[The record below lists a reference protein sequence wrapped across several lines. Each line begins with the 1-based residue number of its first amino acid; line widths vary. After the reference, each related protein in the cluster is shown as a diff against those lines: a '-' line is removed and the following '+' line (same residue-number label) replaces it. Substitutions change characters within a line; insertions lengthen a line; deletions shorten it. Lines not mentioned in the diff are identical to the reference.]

1 MKYAGF
7 IACLMGVLTL
17 PVAAFAAAETKPSA
31 PTDASDPRY
40 NPDLG
45 ELYPSAEAW
54 TATHTRMLAAAGK
67 LPEYKGTLG
76 SSPNSMLA
84 ALSAISAV
92 RKETARLTVY
102 ALLVRDADVRVPA
115 SQERMQLATSLGTTL
130 SSNTAWLAPEVL
142 ALGPDKV
149 HSFLQ
154 QSPELSHRFG
164 FFLNNVLRAGP
175 HTLSA
180 ESEGVMA
187 AANDVLQQPDSIFAQ
202 LADGELP
209 FSTVTLSNGESVR
222 LDEPAYEKYRQSPNR
237 ADRKL
242 VFDTFWGNW
251 SKFES
256 TFGQTLTTQVMGEKF
271 DAGVRHYPSAL
282 ADALFGDNMPEA
294 VYRQVVAQSE
304 AGLPTVYR
312 YLRLRKKQ
320 LGITDD
326 LRYYDVYPSMF
337 PLQQP
342 LHIDVPEAQRI
353 TAEVTSVY
361 GPEYAAALRRGF
373 AGRWMD
379 LLPRQ
384 GKSPGA
390 YMAGDAYDVHPYL
403 HFNHNFDYQS
413 LSTFAHEWG
422 HAVHSLLANQ
432 AQPYETASYSTFIA
446 ETASMSNEMLL
457 EDYMIAHAKSKSE
470 KLFYLGEGL
479 ESVRGGFFRQAMFA
493 TFQLAIHEELE
504 QGRPLSG
511 KRMTEIYCGLLKKY
525 YGDAEGVTKI
535 DPAYCIEWAFIPH
548 FYYGFYV
555 WQYATSI
562 AGAAQFTSAIEKGTP
577 GTRDRF
583 IAMLKAGGS
592 DYPYELYKKAGIDMA
607 TPVAYQSLVA
617 RMNHLLDQIE
627 ALQAQN

>member
-1 MKYAGF
+1 MVSVG
-7 IACLMGVLTL
+7 TS
-17 PVAAFAAAETKPSA
+17 AADETRPAAQPE
-31 PTDASDPRY
+31 ASDPRY
-40 NPDLG
+40 TPDLTD
-45 ELYPSAEAW
+45 LYPSADAW
-54 TATHTRMLAAAGK
+54 TATHKRTLAAAAK
-67 LPEYKGTLG
+67 LPDYKGTLG
-76 SSPNSMLA
+76 TSASAMLT

-92 RKETARLTVY
+92 KKEADRLTVY

-115 SQERMQLATSLGTTL
+115 SQERWQLATSLGTTL
-130 SSNTAWLAPEVL
+130 GTNTAWLAPEVL
-142 ALGPDKV
+142 AVGADKV
-149 HSFLQ
+149 HSYLQ
-154 QSPELSHRFG
+154 QSPELSHRFA
-164 FFLNNVLRAGP
+164 FFLNNILRAAP

-187 AANDVLQQPDSIFAQ
+187 AANDVLQQPTSIFSQ

-209 FSTVTLSNGESVR
+209 FSTVTLSTGESVR
-222 LDEPAYEKYRQSPNR
+222 LDEPAYERFRQSPNR

-256 TFGQTLTTQVMGEKF
+256 TFGQTLATQTMGEKF
-271 DAGVRHYPSAL
+271 DAGVRHYSSAL
-282 ADALFGDNMPEA
+282 ADALFADNMPEA

-304 AGLPTVYR
+304 AGLPTVHR

-337 PLQQP
+337 PLQHP

-353 TAEVTSVY
+353 TAEVTAVY
-361 GPEYAAALRRGF
+361 GPDYAGALKRGF
-373 AGRWMD
+373 GGRWMD
-379 LLPRQ
+379 VLPRQ
-384 GKSPGA
+384 GKAPGA
-390 YMAGDAYDVHPYL
+390 YMAGSAYEVHPFL

-422 HAVHSLLANQ
+422 HAVHTLLANQ

-457 EDYMIAHAKSKSE
+457 EDYMVAHAKSKNE

-479 ESVRGGFFRQAMFA
+479 ESIRGGFFRQAMFA
-493 TFQLAIHEELE
+493 NFQLAIHEELE

-535 DPAYCIEWAFIPH
+535 NPEYCIEWAFIPH

-562 AGAAQFTSAIEKGTP
+562 AGAAHFTSEIEKGTP
-577 GTRDRF
+577 GTRGRF

-592 DYPYELYKKAGIDMA
+592 DYPYELYKRAGIDMA
-607 TPVAYQSLVA
+607 TPGAYQTLIA
-617 RMNHLLDQIE
+617 RMNRLLDQIE

>member
-1 MKYAGF
+1 MNYVGF
-7 IACLMGVLTL
+7 SACLLFLIVTPVLAS
-17 PVAAFAAAETKPSA
+17 AADATKPTA
-31 PTDASDPRY
+31 QAEASDPRY
-40 NPDLG
+40 NADLTD
-45 ELYPSAEAW
+45 LYASAEAW
-54 TATHTRMLAAAGK
+54 TASHTRTLAAATK
-67 LPEYKGTLG
+67 LSGYKGTLG
-76 SSPNSMLA
+76 NSASAMLA

-102 ALLVRDADVRVPA
+102 AILVRDADVRVPA

-130 SSNTAWLAPEVL
+130 SSETAWLAPEVL
-142 ALGPDKV
+142 AIGADKV

-154 QSPELSHRFG
+154 QSPDLSHRFG
-164 FFLNNVLRAGP
+164 FFLNNVLRAAP

-187 AANDVLQQPDSIFAQ
+187 AANDVLQQPDSIFSQ

-209 FSTVTLSNGESVR
+209 YPTVTLSSGESVR
-222 LDEPAYEKYRQSPNR
+222 LDEPAYEKYRQSASR

-242 VFDTFWGNW
+242 VFDTFWGSW

-271 DAGVRHYPSAL
+271 DAGVRHYSSSL
-282 ADALFGDNMPEA
+282 EDALFGDNMPEA
-294 VYRQVVAQSE
+294 VYRQVIAQSE

-337 PLQQP
+337 PLPQP

-353 TAEVTSVY
+353 TTEVTSVY
-361 GPEYAAALRRGF
+361 GPEYAAALKRGF
-373 AGRWMD
+373 TGRWMD
-379 LLPRQ
+379 VLPRE
-384 GKSPGA
+384 GKAPGA
-390 YMAGDAYDVHPYL
+390 YMAGDAYDVHPFL
-403 HFNHNFDYQS
+403 HLNHNFDYQS
-413 LSTFAHEWG
+413 MSTFAHEWG
-422 HAVHSLLANQ
+422 HAVHTLLAKQ

-457 EDYMIAHAKSKSE
+457 QDYMVAHAKSKGE
-470 KLFYLGEGL
+470 KLFYLGESL
-479 ESVRGGFFRQAMFA
+479 ESIRGGFFRQAMFA
-493 TFQLAIHEELE
+493 SFQLAIHEELE

-511 KRMTEIYCGLLKKY
+511 KRMTELYCGLLKKY

-555 WQYATSI
+555 WQYATSL
-562 AGAAQFTSAIEKGTP
+562 AGAAQFTSAIEQGTP

-607 TPVAYQSLVA
+607 APTAYQSLIA
-617 RMNHLLDQIE
+617 RMNHILDEIE
-627 ALQAQN
+627 ALQAQK